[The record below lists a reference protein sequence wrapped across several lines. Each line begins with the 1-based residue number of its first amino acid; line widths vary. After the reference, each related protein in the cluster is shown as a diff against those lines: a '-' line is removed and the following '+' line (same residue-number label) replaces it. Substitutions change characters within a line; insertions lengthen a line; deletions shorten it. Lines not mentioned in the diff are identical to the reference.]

1 MNIRV
6 GDCVLGAVPK
16 PMFQSKNYWLLWKV
30 VQYCVICFSV
40 EITEKS
46 IEVAAL
52 MVSKEK

>member
-16 PMFQSKNYWLLWKV
+16 PMFQSKNYRLLWKV